1 MHRIRGIDRMGFA
14 KYANARLP
22 AEILSDSEK
31 TDSVFTGPCNNT
43 GKCINTYIT
52 SLSDYTVIQRK
63 AAEQIRE
70 SLVRMSPRYKRAVR
84 DIQVNPLDY
93 RISKLLGKLRPRYS
107 SDRFVTL
114 SMGLGEMSPMEQA
127 AWCEQMEAALERD
140 EQQ

>member
-1 MHRIRGIDRMGFA
+1 MGFA

-43 GKCINTYIT
+43 GKYINTYIT

-127 AWCEQMEAALERD
+127 AWGEQMEAALERD